1 MFNYRNLLWAGV
13 ATLIAAST
21 GLAQDTDSLVNT
33 EWNSPINNGTLSIH
47 FQDAG
52 KVLAIVGRG
61 EGSGTYTQ
69 EGDKVN
75 MTFSGGTFRG
85 QIMGQTMNMTGVDN
99 KGRQLSFQFTRQGSP
114 ANPAP
119 VKNAPPVNAAPPG
132 NPGPNDV
139 ILQKAKVDDLTY
151 HCKAATIL
159 TPQGWKTNG
168 GVTCDMSSGLP
179 QAKTEMK
186 VNDPQS
192 LKQVEYFFLR
202 PFTWSKNGGLTLPG
216 GLGFIPNKRGT
227 VQNGFEVQPMELDP
241 QTFVKQYVLPRFRQG
256 MQVTI
261 VGVKTLPF
269 ASKGMSEESKATF
282 KALGCRGSAGRVRVE
297 YVLNGQAIEEDFYVE
312 LTEYTDISDGINTI
326 IYGTNNFY
334 AVRSAKGQLDG
345 DTKLLVTVAE
355 SIQFDPRYK
364 ADLDQAVQIGLQTQA
379 NDQKAVMDRWQ
390 IARKGQEDCR
400 KIQSEAYQNQQT
412 AQDRSNQQF
421 SNYLRGVDQYVVPGE
436 YSAVTLP
443 SGYNQV
449 WGNGLGQY
457 VLSNDPNVR
466 QRLNGTNWQQLQVA
480 PR

>member
-1 MFNYRNLLWAGV
+1 MFNYRNLLWAGG
-13 ATLIAAST
+13 AMLIVVST
-21 GLAQDTDSLVNT
+21 GLAQGTDSLVNT
-33 EWNSPINNGTLSIH
+33 QWSSPIDNGTLSIN
-47 FQDAG
+47 FQSAG
-52 KVLAIVGRG
+52 KVLAIVGRA

-69 EGDKVN
+69 EGGKVN
-75 MTFSGGTFRG
+75 MTFSGGTFQG
-85 QIMGQTMNMTGVDN
+85 QIMGQTMNMTGVDS
-99 KGRQLSFQFTRQGSP
+99 KGRQITFQFTRQANP
-114 ANPAP
+114 VNPAP
-119 VKNAPPVNAAPPG
+119 VNNAPPVNTVPPV
-132 NPGPNDV
+132 NPGPNEV
-139 ILQKAKVDDLTY
+139 MLQKVKVDDLTF
-151 HCKAATIL
+151 HCTAATIL

-168 GVTCDMSSGLP
+168 GVTCDLSSGLP
-179 QAKTEMK
+179 QVKTEMK

-216 GLGFIPNKRGT
+216 GMGFIPNKRGT
-227 VQNGFEVQPMELDP
+227 IQNGFEVQPMEFDP

-312 LTEYTDISDGINTI
+312 LTEYANNSDGINTI
-326 IYGTNNFY
+326 IYGSSNFY
-334 AVRSAKGQLDG
+334 AVRSAKGRLDA
-345 DTKLLVTVAE
+345 DTKLLATVAE
-355 SIQFDPRYK
+355 SIQPDPRYK
-364 ADLDQAVQIGLQTQA
+364 ADLDQAIQIGLQTQA
-379 NDQKAVMDRWQ
+379 NNQKAVMDRWK
-390 IARKGQEDCR
+390 IARNAQEDCR
-400 KIQSEAYQNQQT
+400 KIQNETYKNRQT
-412 AQDRSNQQF
+412 AQDRSNLQF
-421 SNYLRGVDQYVVPGE
+421 SNYLRGVDQYVAPGE
-436 YSAVTLP
+436 SSAVTLP

-480 PR
+480 R